1 MKLFSKSI
9 LLFAVVGVSPLA
21 MAQDDARQAQINN
34 TIEMIRTVVQAER
47 QAIVTDAMQF
57 SASES
62 ELFWP
67 LYREYRNDMSKVL
80 DRRAK
85 LIKDFAA
92 EYGNLSDETAERML
106 KEFFDIE
113 NDTLKVKKR
122 YVKKFQKILPPVKVT
137 RFYQVEN
144 KLDAIVRVQLAQNIP
159 FVQ

>member
-9 LLFAVVGVSPLA
+9 LLFAVLGVSPLT

-47 QAIVTDAMQF
+47 QAIVTDAMQL
-57 SASES
+57 SGSES
-62 ELFWP
+62 EVFWP
-67 LYREYRNDMSKVL
+67 LYREYRNDMIKVL

-85 LIKDFAA
+85 LIRDFAA